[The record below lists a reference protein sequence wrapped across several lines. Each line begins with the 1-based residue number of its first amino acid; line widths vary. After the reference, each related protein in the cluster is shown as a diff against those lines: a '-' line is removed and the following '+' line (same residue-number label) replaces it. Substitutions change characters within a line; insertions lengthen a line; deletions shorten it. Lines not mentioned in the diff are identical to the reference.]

1 MKKQWQT
8 YFMAFVLAV
17 YFLFAGMG
25 WNLVRFCCAECEH
38 AGIEQVAARSCGAIH
53 HHSAPEALPSEGSA
67 DFACSDL
74 KHHTEERCHLLRL
87 VLDNTV
93 LQQKQN
99 VPSVAEFVVAADAL
113 APDSF
118 CNPFAFLAQDMLVCA
133 FPESIFFC
141 PPGKDLLPRICI
153 WII

>member
-1 MKKQWQT
+1 
-8 YFMAFVLAV
+8 MASVLAV

-25 WNLVRFCCAECEH
+25 WNLVRFCCTACEH
-38 AGIEQVAARSCGAIH
+38 AGIEQVAVRSCSAIH
-53 HHSAPEALPSEGSA
+53 HHSGPEALPSGGCR

-74 KHHTEERCHLLRL
+74 QHHTEECCHLLRL

-113 APDSF
+113 TPDSS
-118 CNPFAFLAQDMLVCA
+118 CNPFAFLAQGMPVCA